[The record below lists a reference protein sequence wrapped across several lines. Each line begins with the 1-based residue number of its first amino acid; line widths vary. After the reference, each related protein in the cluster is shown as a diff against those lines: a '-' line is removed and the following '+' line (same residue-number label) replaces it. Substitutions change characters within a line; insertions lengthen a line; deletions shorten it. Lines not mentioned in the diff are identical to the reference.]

1 MFQTTLTALYGAGIA
16 MLLTVQVLIAFG
28 VNKREICALSTI
40 AITPCIL
47 AASAMGNWKLFAGTI
62 CWLAICAW
70 GSPIIERRDPPGR
83 SDQFTLF
90 VASLPL
96 MAWIALPSYLI
107 WTALASLQLVWLLFA
122 WGLACRPIY
131 LLSIT
136 AAAMPLIPSLVMKT
150 SVGTVSFDAILF
162 GACAYALLWVY
173 VGAAKTRAQ
182 ARPLW

>member
-1 MFQTTLTALYGAGIA
+1 MLQTTLTALFGAGIM
-16 MLLTVQVLIAFG
+16 MLLTVQVLIASG
-28 VNKREICALSTI
+28 LNKRDICALSTI
-40 AITPCIL
+40 GIAPCLL
-47 AASAMGNWKLFAGTI
+47 AASLMGNWKLFAI
-62 CWLAICAW
+62 ALPWLIICAW

-83 SDQFTLF
+83 SDQFTLL

-107 WTALASLQLVWLLFA
+107 WTAVASLQLVWLLFA

-136 AAAMPLIPSLVMKT
+136 AAAMPLIPSLVMKVPAG
-150 SVGTVSFDAILF
+150 SVNFDAALF
-162 GACAYALLWVY
+162 GACAYVLLWVY
-173 VGAAKTRAQ
+173 VAAARTRSR